1 MARSSRALLIAQ
13 FASHQQLSYP
23 HSARPRAPPSSVA
36 MSFLP
41 LTRRLA
47 SRAPKTSL
55 LRFRMASTSTT
66 NAQLASLKGQN
77 FMSTAQLSTDQLTGL
92 LAKAAEF
99 KATYSDPE
107 TKATAPKPLT
117 GEICS
122 SRSAARARASPARW
136 ACTCWAARGCSS
148 RPTTSNWA

>member
-1 MARSSRALLIAQ
+1 
-13 FASHQQLSYP
+13 
-23 HSARPRAPPSSVA
+23 
-36 MSFLP
+36 
-41 LTRRLA
+41 
-47 SRAPKTSL
+47 
-55 LRFRMASTSTT
+55 MASTSTT

-122 SRSAARARASPARW
+122 MIFQKRSTRTRCVAWRRIAAASKSQMRSAMQ
-136 ACTCWAARGCSS
+136 
-148 RPTTSNWA
+148 